1 MVPPTKDQQPGGIVS
16 ENQNGDESRFWVT
29 HRRFCVYQGCIRR
42 LSFSTRDSIAAHSVV
57 LEDSKI
63 LTIESILTNFLE
75 FPDLRRKR
83 IPTTEAGKNVA
94 KATTRELP
102 YRNFLPKSCRSIFL
116 EALCKLSNNEA
127 RVFMLLMILRVA
139 YLLICAGAIL
149 AYINSDADRADT
161 TYTRK
166 VVGGQIEMVP
176 ISSSGGA
183 VMPAVIR
190 NNKATAFFVLLGIS
204 QLFTVVDLFIRK
216 KQIDVISGVYFGVLI
231 GILLAYL
238 FIQALTPVLPET
250 HPYHTIVVLITLLV
264 LPYICV
270 SLLLQTKDDFR
281 FVIPYVEFQRDLKSG
296 RPLVVD
302 SSSLIDGRIA
312 DVVETQIIE
321 SQLIVPD
328 FILAEVQDVADSSDK
343 NRRIRGRR
351 GLEVLAKMQQS
362 VHVDVKV
369 METNRADYKSMTV
382 DQKVVA
388 LAKQVRGGVIT
399 NDFNLNKVASVQ
411 GIPVI
416 NLNDVSNSLRPRY
429 IPGERLQIKIIK
441 EGEGPGQG
449 VGYLDDG
456 TMVVCENAA
465 HLAGKE
471 ISVIVTS
478 VLQSSAGRMIFGKMV
493 YKAEGEG

>member
-1 MVPPTKDQQPGGIVS
+1 
-16 ENQNGDESRFWVT
+16 
-29 HRRFCVYQGCIRR
+29 
-42 LSFSTRDSIAAHSVV
+42 
-57 LEDSKI
+57 
-63 LTIESILTNFLE
+63 
-75 FPDLRRKR
+75 
-83 IPTTEAGKNVA
+83 
-94 KATTRELP
+94 
-102 YRNFLPKSCRSIFL
+102 
-116 EALCKLSNNEA
+116 
-127 RVFMLLMILRVA
+127 MLLMILRVA

-149 AYINSDADRADT
+149 AYITSDSDQADFT
-161 TYTRK
+161 TVPMNIDGKT
-166 VVGGQIEMVP
+166 VVAKIATAEGT
-176 ISSSGGA
+176 S
-183 VMPAVIR
+183 MPRIIG
-190 NNKATAFFVLLGIS
+190 NNKAAAFFILLGIS
-204 QLFTVVDLFIRK
+204 QIFTVVDLVIRK
-216 KQIDVISGVYFGVLI
+216 KRIDVISGIYFGVLV

-238 FIQALTPVLPET
+238 FIQALTPVIPQSNS
-250 HPYHTIVVLITLLV
+250 YHTVVVLISLLAF
-264 LPYICV
+264 PYICV

-312 DVVETQIIE
+312 DVIETQIIE

-362 VHVDVKV
+362 INIDVKV

-388 LAKQVRGGVIT
+388 LAKQIRGGVIT

-416 NLNDVSNSLRPRY
+416 NLNDVSNALRPRY

-456 TMVVCENAA
+456 TMVVCENTA
-465 HLAGKE
+465 HLAGKDV
-471 ISVIVTS
+471 SVIVTS

-493 YKAEGEG
+493 YQSGA

>member
-1 MVPPTKDQQPGGIVS
+1 M
-16 ENQNGDESRFWVT
+16 
-29 HRRFCVYQGCIRR
+29 
-42 LSFSTRDSIAAHSVV
+42 
-57 LEDSKI
+57 
-63 LTIESILTNFLE
+63 
-75 FPDLRRKR
+75 
-83 IPTTEAGKNVA
+83 PTT
-94 KATTRELP
+94 KASP
-102 YRNFLPKSCRSIFL
+102 
-116 EALCKLSNNEA
+116 
-127 RVFMLLMILRVA
+127 FMLLMILRVA

-149 AYINSDADRADT
+149 AYITSDGDQADFT
-161 TYTRK
+161 T
-166 VVGGQIEMVP
+166 VP
-176 ISSSGGA
+176 INIDGDTVMAKIATAGGTS
-183 VMPAVIR
+183 MPTIIS
-190 NNKATAFFVLLGIS
+190 NNKAAAFFILLGIS
-204 QLFTVVDLFIRK
+204 QIFTVVDLVIRK
-216 KQIDVISGVYFGVLI
+216 KRIDVISGIYFGVLV

-238 FIQALTPVLPET
+238 FIQALTPVIPQSNSF
-250 HPYHTIVVLITLLV
+250 HTTVVLISLLAF
-264 LPYICV
+264 PYICV

-312 DVVETQIIE
+312 DVIETQIIE

-388 LAKQVRGGVIT
+388 LAKQIRGGVIT

-456 TMVVCENAA
+456 TMVVCENTA
-465 HLAGKE
+465 HLAGKDV
-471 ISVIVTS
+471 SVIVTS

-493 YKAEGEG
+493 YQTGT